1 MKIKFQFLVSAFS
14 VLALIGC
21 ANNQQSASSTN
32 TNPSANTYTNDDLQ
46 RTGKRQAGEA
56 LKAADPSVT
65 TTTGR

>member
-1 MKIKFQFLVSAFS
+1 MKFQFLVDAFS
-14 VLALIGC
+14 VLTLIGC

-32 TNPSANTYTNDDLQ
+32 TNPAVSKYSSEDLQ

-56 LKAADPSVT
+56 LQAADPSVT